1 MAVEGTLDLFKL
13 PEILQLI
20 AQQKKTGILTVQGPH
35 DIVAISFLSGRIVA
49 ADALNQSME
58 EGLARVLLSEG
69 LLSAAELS
77 RASAQHEESGE
88 RLIDV
93 LVQRGHITRP
103 RLLGALRLQT
113 YQLVEQLLHWNE
125 GDFKFYSGEEVSY
138 EEAFVPIPVEEILLH
153 AGQEAAQSAERR
165 AASASATAAAS
176 VAAPASE
183 RSLAPAVPPRPTAR
197 PSEPAPRGPFPAPA
211 ATPRRPADGAAAP
224 RRVPPPTSASSVA
237 TPVAPPAAS
246 GEAAGREGVVVPMPF
261 RRMQVEESAVGSSH
275 RVAARMLAALAAALV
290 TVLLVRMPG
299 DLVLPFPWQEGQRT
313 AMARAER
320 AALYLKI
327 DRAAKTFFLLEG
339 HFPDRLAQLERRG
352 LLSPADLR
360 DPLGTPLQYAATAE
374 GYTVQPVD
382 LRGRARQDAESTEGI
397 AGNFL
402 LDPEFLTHS
411 PDTRPPLVL
420 LD

>member
-138 EEAFVPIPVEEILLH
+138 EESLVPIPVEEILLH
-153 AGQEAAQSAERR
+153 AGQEAAAKPAERR
-165 AASASATAAAS
+165 AASASA
-176 VAAPASE
+176 AAPASE
-183 RSLAPAVPPRPTAR
+183 KSLAPAVPPPRPTAR
-197 PSEPAPRGPFPAPA
+197 HSAPSEPAPRGPFPAPA
-211 ATPRRPADGAAAP
+211 APPRRPAEGAPAP
-224 RRVPPPTSASSVA
+224 RRVPPPASAPPVA

-261 RRMQVEESAVGSSH
+261 RRMQVEESAVGFPH
-275 RVAARMLAALAAALV
+275 RVAARTLAALAAALV
-290 TVLLVRMPG
+290 AVLLVRMPG

-320 AALYLKI
+320 AALYVKI

-374 GYTVQPVD
+374 GYNVQPAD
-382 LRGRARQDAESTEGI
+382 PSGRARQGAEPTEGI

-411 PDTRPPLVL
+411 RDTRPPLVL